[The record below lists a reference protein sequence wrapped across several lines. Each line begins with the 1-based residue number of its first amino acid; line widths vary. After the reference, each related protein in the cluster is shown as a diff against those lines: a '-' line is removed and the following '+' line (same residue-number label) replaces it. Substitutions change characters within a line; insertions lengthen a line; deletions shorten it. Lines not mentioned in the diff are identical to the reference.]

1 MGSAEVLIESSDDN
15 EESENDDATG
25 SEEESSELPSDE
37 DSEEDSVDKYDD
49 LDHSALRAQAKK
61 GKLSQ
66 YGVNGNSSADAIRE
80 ALRRRDVGSAE
91 VLSSD
96 DNEESENDDGPS
108 SVSSLKD
115 GDDDSAEEL
124 YNDSGNDEIE
134 LAAVSA
140 EYRRLNRK
148 RPGDLTNM
156 LANMSDDWA
165 SSEDELNFA
174 EEEQDEIVKTSS
186 GLEFAESSTVE
197 TDSDLDFAEE
207 TSKAKSSGLEF
218 AESSTVETDSDKGTG
233 SSGLGWA
240 ESSDYD

>member
-1 MGSAEVLIESSDDN
+1 M
-15 EESENDDATG
+15 
-25 SEEESSELPSDE
+25 
-37 DSEEDSVDKYDD
+37 
-49 LDHSALRAQAKK
+49 
-61 GKLSQ
+61 SQ

-80 ALRRRDVGSAE
+80 ALRRRDVGAAE
-91 VLSSD
+91 GLIESSD

-108 SVSSLKD
+108 SVSSLRD
-115 GDDDSAEEL
+115 GDEEEEGDF
-124 YNDSGNDEIE
+124 YSDSGNDEME

-140 EYRRLNRK
+140 EYRKLNRK
-148 RPGDLTNM
+148 HPGDLSTM

-174 EEEQDEIVKTSS
+174 EEEEEEIIKTSS

-197 TDSDLDFAEE
+197 TDSDLDFAED
-207 TSKAKSSGLEF
+207 TSKSKSSGLEF
-218 AESSTVETDSDKGTG
+218 AESSTVETDSDKEAV